1 MQVGRC
7 DYFISTNQVKSDGQR
22 LTEKDLINLG
32 YMAGRY
38 GISLDGDL
46 DRNIKPEYKN
56 DGVKLNINCCTTDL
70 FEDNL
75 EKAGIRFE
83 IIA

>member
-7 DYFISTNQVKSDGQR
+7 DYFIPINQVKSDGQK
-22 LTEKDLINLG
+22 LTNKDLINIG

-46 DRNIKPEYKN
+46 NRNIKPEYTKN
-56 DGVKLNINCCTTDL
+56 GVKLNINCCTTDL
-70 FEDNL
+70 FEENL
-75 EKAGIRFE
+75 KQAGINFE